1 MAGREH
7 QAGLSSIL
15 TLLLT
20 AALSAGQKLNAVES
34 NGVFF
39 SGLPRPPSEIN
50 AITAKG
56 SDAFGNTLGRG
67 LLEKFTTPNPLKIGS
82 TPFDFRFNSAK
93 PDNRFAVTGGRTP
106 SVLVTRPPFFTGN
119 PTSPTTAPRFAAPT
133 TPRPPP
139 PPPPPPATFR
149 PPPLGQGAFR
159 PTTQRITTLRP
170 VTQRPATLPP
180 TVPRPTTKRPTPPR
194 ATTQRLTTQRPT
206 TQRPTTQ
213 RPTTQRLTTQRPT
226 TQRPT
231 TQRPTTQRPT
241 TQRPTTQ
248 RPTTQRPTTQRP
260 TTRRFTTQRSTTART
275 VPNLRPATLQALQP
289 APRLAFQPGSSQ
301 GTGSTAGQSTPFFPI
316 NSSPPSQRSQ
326 GTGATAEQPTPFFPI
341 NSSPPSQR
349 SQGTGSSAGQPTPF
363 FPANSSPPSQ
373 RAQSPVATTR
383 PPAPFFPIN
392 TTPAPH
398 PAAERSFNAIN
409 TARTTFPVPTPPRRR
424 IFVPASALNTGTSFT
439 TTTARPQTRF
449 ATLTFGTEFSTFR
462 PATRTTTPPPTV
474 TGFTGTGS
482 NLNFAFC
489 DQRQCVKMCRE
500 RFGDRLNSSSC
511 QANACKCEVTE
522 ACSPSLC
529 LQMCRKNNP
538 GQQVISAGCQGD
550 NCRCVFN
557 KPCEP
562 SECRRRCLLAHG
574 DKLISADCAV
584 RNACQ
589 CVHS

>member
-133 TPRPPP
+133 
-139 PPPPPPATFR
+139 
-149 PPPLGQGAFR
+149 
-159 PTTQRITTLRP
+159 
-170 VTQRPATLPP
+170 
-180 TVPRPTTKRPTPPR
+180 
-194 ATTQRLTTQRPT
+194 
-206 TQRPTTQ
+206 
-213 RPTTQRLTTQRPT
+213 
-226 TQRPT
+226 
-231 TQRPTTQRPT
+231 
-241 TQRPTTQ
+241 
-248 RPTTQRPTTQRP
+248 
-260 TTRRFTTQRSTTART
+260 
-275 VPNLRPATLQALQP
+275 
-289 APRLAFQPGSSQ
+289 SSQ

>member
-7 QAGLSSIL
+7 QAGLSSFL

-20 AALSAGQKLNAVES
+20 ATLSAGQKLNAVES

-106 SVLVTRPPFFTGN
+106 SVRVTRPPFFTGN

-170 VTQRPATLPP
+170 RP
-180 TVPRPTTKRPTPPR
+180 
-194 ATTQRLTTQRPT
+194 
-206 TQRPTTQ
+206 
-213 RPTTQRLTTQRPT
+213 
-226 TQRPT
+226 
-231 TQRPTTQRPT
+231 
-241 TQRPTTQ
+241 
-248 RPTTQRPTTQRP
+248 
-260 TTRRFTTQRSTTART
+260 TTART
-275 VPNLRPATLQALQP
+275 VPNLRPTTLQALQP

-301 GTGSTAGQSTPFFPI
+301 GTGSTAGQS
-316 NSSPPSQRSQ
+316 
-326 GTGATAEQPTPFFPI
+326 TPFFPI

-538 GQQVISAGCQGD
+538 GQQVLSAGCQGD